1 MGDRYNGRVE
11 DMESMEELPRVVIK
25 SVANPVRRSIL
36 RYLEA
41 VETTTVD
48 RLALIATGL
57 STHGE
62 RQLATTADHRRTRI
76 ELHHVHL
83 PQLEQAGLIEY
94 DAESRETAIDTV
106 PDGLFGLVNDTDA
119 LEDRPQQSGEA
130 RPAGPEFEGDPVAA
144 VPVSSLRG
152 LIATVEHTQVTVQIF
167 SPKPREEVVS
177 QFINRNVQI
186 DHESL
191 PSSLSPGFAVVDRDG
206 VLRFCHL
213 DVLTSVDEP
222 PTGEPWDDDT
232 DRTAYRQFLGLF
244 RNTPFSTTDRAQ
256 LLATSREIEDRAWR
270 TGKGELHAGF
280 QSISVFRSQAE
291 SYRRLAEE
299 TELDVRVYGRPDRT
313 PLDSTDLR
321 TVAVDDD
328 DIGRVWFVVYRDP
341 SGENSCALL
350 AEERSP
356 DEYFGFWTYDDQ
368 RVGRIVEYLDATYTV
383 ATE

>member
-1 MGDRYNGRVE
+1 MGDRYNGWPE
-11 DMESMEELPRVVIK
+11 DMQSMEDLSNGVIK
-25 SVANPVRRSIL
+25 SLAKPVRRSVL
-36 RYLEA
+36 RYLEE
-41 VETTTVD
+41 VETATVD

-62 RQLATTADHRRTRI
+62 GQLATAADYRRTRI

-94 DAESRETAIDTV
+94 DAKSREVAIDTF
-106 PDGLFGLVNDTDA
+106 PERLFAFVDDA
-119 LEDRPQQSGEA
+119 DASEDRPRWFGETK
-130 RPAGPEFEGDPVAA
+130 PAGPEFEADPVVA

-186 DHESL
+186 DYEPL

-206 VLRFCHL
+206 ALRFCHL

-244 RNTPFSTTDRAQ
+244 RNSPFSTTDRAQ

-270 TGKGELHAGF
+270 AGQGELHAGF
-280 QSISVFRSQAE
+280 QSMSVFRSQAGP
-291 SYRRLAEE
+291 YRRLAEE
-299 TELDVRVYGRPDRT
+299 TGLDVRVYGRPDWT
-313 PLDSTDLR
+313 PFDSNDLG

-356 DEYFGFWTYDDQ
+356 DEYFGFWTYDD
-368 RVGRIVEYLDATYTV
+368 RLVDRIVEYLDATYTV
-383 ATE
+383 AAE